1 MRAIAVSTAAPVRAD
16 LRVLREHD
24 LVRGGTRG
32 ILIARRHE
40 KEGATASVNR
50 LDRVKVRAEEELTA
64 SEDPSERDA
73 AHRERRARVGARR
86 DRRAP

>member
-1 MRAIAVSTAAPVRAD
+1 MRARLCKRASLSPRNRSMRAIAVSAAAPVRAD

-40 KEGATASVNR
+40 QQGGDGKRQS
-50 LDRVKVRAEEELTA
+50 LM
-64 SEDPSERDA
+64 
-73 AHRERRARVGARR
+73 HQ
-86 DRRAP
+86 RAPGKKSGRVTLQSRPR